1 MPQAL
6 SNLSVGAKVVD
17 TTSLCYGAPI
27 VFKVVAKNHTG
38 YPVNSVTLISDKIL
52 CIKAF
57 DAMEASN
64 SDSNRRLYGNNRY
77 LYANLRC
84 WLNSEAA
91 AWYAAQH
98 GADAPPSAANVSSG
112 YNPYE
117 TESGFMTGLSAAFKA
132 TILPTTRTVVK
143 NTVTDGGGTETV
155 TDKFFLASVTEVG
168 LANEGVAE
176 GTLLAG
182 FSNDASRVAYPTA
195 EAVANSNYTNSSF
208 NTGAGWYY
216 WLSTPYAADSC
227 YVRYVHSTG
236 TLTFSYAY
244 IGYRGVRPLC
254 NLNSEILVSD
264 SPNTNGNY
272 EFVWNTAPNI
282 PVHFDGAWKNSTP
295 YVKQSGVWK
304 PVTKAYVKQSGT
316 WKQTV

>member
-17 TTSLCYGAPI
+17 TTSLYYGSPI
-27 VFKVVAKNHTG
+27 VFKIVDKNHAG
-38 YPVNSVTLISDKIL
+38 YPANSVTLISEKIL
-52 CIKAF
+52 CVKAF
-57 DAMEASN
+57 DAKEPSN
-64 SDSNRRLYGNNRY
+64 SDSNRSLYGNNRY
-77 LYANLRC
+77 IYSNLRQ

-91 AWYAAQH
+91 AWYVAQH
-98 GADAPPSAANVSSG
+98 STDTPPITENVLSE
-112 YNPYE
+112 YNPYASE
-117 TESGFMTGLSAAFKA
+117 PGFMTGLSANFKA
-132 TILPTTRTVVK
+132 AILSTSRTVAK

-155 TDKFFLASVTEVG
+155 TDKIFIASVTEVG
-168 LANEGVAE
+168 LSNEGSTE

-182 FSNDASRVAYPTA
+182 FSNDVSRVAYPTS
-195 EAVANSNYTNSSF
+195 EAVANSNYQNSNF
-208 NTGAGWYY
+208 NIGAGWVY
-216 WLSTPYAADSC
+216 WLSTPFYISSMGARLVTTTGSLNDNRA
-227 YVRYVHSTG
+227 YVG
-236 TLTFSYAY
+236 TV
-244 IGYRGVRPLC
+244 GVRPLC

-282 PVHFDGAWKNSTP
+282 PVHFDGAWANSTP
-295 YVKQSGVWK
+295 YVKQSGIWK